1 MKNILI
7 TAMLFATVF
16 IGFGQPKND
25 TDDTIILDQIIIQ
38 LPKVLNEFKIDS
50 RIVVVDKE
58 HFELMSKSNVVD
70 LRRSSEGLSTFLL
83 VEVFYSTYQISY
95 SYYKNDRLI
104 NRIFKNY

>member
-16 IGFGQPKND
+16 IGFGQTKNA
-25 TDDTIILDQIIIQ
+25 TDKTIISGQIVDY
-38 LPKVLNEFKIDS
+38 LPKILNDFKVDN

-58 HFELMSKSNVVD
+58 YFELMPKSKIVD

-95 SYYKNDRLI
+95 SFYKNDRLI